1 MDIAGTKTDHD
12 SFIPENALPAPQPL
26 ETGKGASSSSSSST
40 GSSSTINLESA
51 KVSSSSSSTD
61 GSLKGLPAL
70 KPPTCTGFSFFKPLK
85 SILCFAGGLAERLGS
100 IFRPGSSSSSKGL
113 PSSITAQVLVTD
125 KGTPSGTSSS
135 SGSSLAGRKRRLA
148 ATAGSTAAAL
158 FDHDEGDGSDD
169 GYEGDDE
176 DDDDDD
182 EIIAAAVSDHKRSL
196 KEIISTD
203 DRFICS
209 SKAFPYTA
217 IGQIQV
223 VDNSGMYICTGTL
236 IKPNKVLTAAHCV
249 WNTRRNAFYF
259 NLNFAPGRYNDN
271 GQIVNPW
278 GVVPWKSVTI
288 LDAFKKNPSTWDVA
302 VVTLQKPLGSL
313 TGYMG
318 MAAGCSSN
326 SVLTVG
332 GYPQDKPQGT
342 CMASTCTQDYLDCN
356 APTNSHKCDTIMGM
370 SGSPLWDKQNRIR
383 MIHVAGI
390 EGRQEN
396 RATTL
401 TQFLVNAVYNW

>member
-1 MDIAGTKTDHD
+1 M
-12 SFIPENALPAPQPL
+12 
-26 ETGKGASSSSSSST
+26 
-40 GSSSTINLESA
+40 
-51 KVSSSSSSTD
+51 
-61 GSLKGLPAL
+61 
-70 KPPTCTGFSFFKPLK
+70 
-85 SILCFAGGLAERLGS
+85 LCFAGGLAERLGAF
-100 IFRPGSSSSSKGL
+100 FRPKSRTLAGSN
-113 PSSITAQVLVTD
+113 TAQALVID
-125 KGTPSGTSSS
+125 KGTPSATTTTITSSS
-135 SGSSLAGRKRRLA
+135 SSGLNGRRRRLA
-148 ATAGSTAAAL
+148 AAAR
-158 FDHDEGDGSDD
+158 DKDEDNELLEMYEDD
-169 GYEGDDE
+169 YNDLQ
-176 DDDDDD
+176 DDDDDGSD
-182 EIIAAAVSDHKRSL
+182 VEEEEGIAAAISDHERSL
-196 KEIISTD
+196 KEIISSD
-203 DRFICS
+203 DRVLCS
-209 SKAFPYTA
+209 SKTFPYTA

-249 WNTRRNAFYF
+249 WNTKRNAFYF

-302 VVTLQKPLGSL
+302 VVTLQKPLGGL

-326 SVLTVG
+326 SLLTVG

-342 CMASTCTQDYLDCN
+342 CMATTCSQDYLDCN